1 MEISDLTITVL
12 KGDIETVE
20 DLIDA
25 IGADV
30 TLNSEAAINAA
41 KSAYDALSDED
52 KALVDTDKVA
62 ALNAAI
68 IKLNRLKHAD
78 LMANLDTIYKTTGD
92 FIQGLGTPR

>member
-1 MEISDLTITVL
+1 M

-30 TLNSEAAINAA
+30 TLNSEAAITAA

-62 ALNAAI
+62 ALTAAI

-92 FIQGLGTPR
+92 FMATLGPPR